1 VSSLTADR
9 ENPIGGIAALV
20 FAIASILVFAGFA
33 LWFWVQA
40 PDVVA
45 SHFDSS
51 GQPDDWSSKASA
63 LAWLVPLGVGLPVLL
78 SIRPLWKKLP
88 KSLINIPFKEYW
100 LESGEETFLFDSLM
114 QFLRIVAGL
123 SALLFA
129 SVLVMI
135 MREGRSA
142 TMPEWMTFVPTVVFS
157 ACIGLALWHLVR
169 RLRPPR

>member
-1 VSSLTADR
+1 MSSLTADR
-9 ENPIGGIAALV
+9 ENPRGDLAALV
-20 FAIASILVFAGFA
+20 FAIASILVFAGFS
-33 LWFWVQA
+33 LWFWIQA

-51 GQPDDWSSKASA
+51 GQPDDWSSKTST

-78 SIRPLWKKLP
+78 SIRAIWEKLP
-88 KSLINIPFKEYW
+88 KSLINIPSKDYW
-100 LESGEETFLFDSLM
+100 LEHGEDVFLFDCLM

-129 SVLVMI
+129 SVLVVI
-135 MREGRSA
+135 MREGRGA
-142 TMPEWMTFVPTVVFS
+142 TMPEWMTFVPTVIFI
-157 ACIGLALWHLVR
+157 ACIGLALWHLSR